1 MSKWY
6 GKIGFADMQETVPG
20 VYTPV
25 ITEKA
30 YRGEM
35 YKSSRLLQASNLV
48 NDNINVSNQLSIV
61 ADPYLDGHI
70 HDMLYV
76 VFKGA
81 KWKVTPVDLS
91 QRPRLT
97 LTLGGLYN
105 EH

>member
-1 MSKWY
+1 
-6 GKIGFADMQETVPG
+6 MQETVPG

-30 YRGEM
+30 YRGEIF
-35 YKSSRLLQASNLV
+35 KSSRLLQSSNTV
-48 NDNINVSNQLSIV
+48 NNSINISNQISVV

-70 HDMLYV
+70 HDMQYAE
-76 VFKGA
+76 FKGT
-81 KWKVTPVDLS
+81 KWEISSVDAS

-97 LTLGGLYN
+97 ITLGGLYN